1 MYNRKAIIAFVCA
14 LFFPIPLFNIML
26 AVVAV
31 ISGVFALKE
40 IRKQKQQGKWLVIV
54 AFVIAALIFLAY
66 LLYGLIWLLQ

>member
-1 MYNRKAIIAFVCA
+1 
-14 LFFPIPLFNIML
+14 ML